1 MVFHLK
7 KSIIMK
13 RHKPIGKS
21 QSGQIDF
28 ELLNNYWILPINWL
42 MGLGDVYFYSKI

>member
-1 MVFHLK
+1 MLAASIIDKMVFYFK

-13 RHKPIGKS
+13 RHTKSIGKS

-28 ELLNNYWILPINWL
+28 ELLN
-42 MGLGDVYFYSKI
+42 ST